1 LLVFLQPYPGDWK
14 LMATIA
20 VNRLALAPLGA
31 GDLIDRAVRLYRL
44 HFMTLIRITAPPVF
58 ISSVGS
64 VLITI
69 GWRAL
74 TQTPS
79 ESLMLFYFML
89 VAMGGML
96 AVGGNL
102 CGLIV
107 MGGATHNLVNH
118 LLWNEPV
125 TARATYRA
133 VRARFWGLLVA
144 TLIVGFCISLCAL
157 VALVAW
163 YLIFAVTLLF
173 VVGLSFLSG
182 WLSGAIGVIGFIL
195 ATIVG
200 LWVFFLLAGKFAYVS
215 QALLVEG
222 KSVSTAISRST
233 SLARGNVRRLM
244 AITFF
249 CSFATYSAL
258 MILIVPLGWYGY
270 LHGIDPSPMQ
280 QTEWPTWYA
289 IGYNVLSESS
299 LILLAPVWMLGLS
312 LLYVDERV
320 RQEGYDIELMA
331 ARQLGE
337 MPHFSAAQPS
347 PFAPAIVAAGQAA
360 PPVLL
365 PPQPTQGEGSWS
377 PPTTLGL
384 H

>member
-1 LLVFLQPYPGDWK
+1 
-14 LMATIA
+14 MATIA

-44 HFMTLIRITAPPVF
+44 HFMTLIRITAPPVC
-58 ISSVGS
+58 ISAVGS

-74 TQTPS
+74 SQTPS
-79 ESLMLFYFML
+79 DTLMALYIML
-89 VAMGGML
+89 LAIGGVL

-102 CGLIV
+102 FGVIV

-133 VRARFWGLLVA
+133 VRARFWGLLCA
-144 TLIVGFCISLCAL
+144 TLIVGFCVSLCAL

-163 YLIFAVTLLF
+163 YLVVAVTLLF

-195 ATIVG
+195 ATMAG
-200 LWVFFLLAGKFAYVS
+200 LWVFFILAGKFAYVP

-222 KSVSTAISRST
+222 KGISAAISRST

-258 MILIVPLGWYGY
+258 TILIVPLGWYGY
-270 LHGIDPSPMQ
+270 VNGINPLVMQ
-280 QTEWPTWYA
+280 QTEWPAWYA
-289 IGYNVLSESS
+289 IGYNVLSQSS

-337 MPHFSAAQPS
+337 MPRFSAGQPS

-365 PPQPTQGEGSWS
+365 PTPPTHGGRSWS

>member
-1 LLVFLQPYPGDWK
+1 
-14 LMATIA
+14 MATIA

-31 GDLIDRAVRLYRL
+31 GDLIDRAVRLYRR
-44 HFMTLIRITAPPVF
+44 HFMTLIRITAPPVV
-58 ISSVGS
+58 ISAVGS
-64 VLITI
+64 VLMTI

-74 TQTPS
+74 SETPS
-79 ESLMLFYFML
+79 GGVMALYFAL
-89 VAMGGML
+89 VATGFAL
-96 AVGGNL
+96 ALGGNL
-102 CGLIV
+102 FGVIV
-107 MGGATHNLVNH
+107 MGGATHNLVSH

-125 TARATYRA
+125 TARSTYRA

-144 TLIVGFCISLCAL
+144 TLLVGFCMSLCAC

-163 YLIFAVTLLF
+163 YLLFAVALLAVFAFAF
-173 VVGLSFLSG
+173 VSSWVS
-182 WLSGAIGVIGFIL
+182 GVIGIL
-195 ATIVG
+195 GLIVATMGG
-200 LWVFFLLAGKFAYVS
+200 LWVFFILAGKFVYVP

-222 KSVSTAISRST
+222 KSVSAAISRST
-233 SLARGNVRRLM
+233 ALARGNVRRLM

-270 LHGIDPSPMQ
+270 LHGIDPSPMEQ
-280 QTEWPTWYA
+280 ALWPAWYA
-289 IGYNVLSESS
+289 IGYNVLWQSS

-337 MPHFSAAQPS
+337 MPHFDAGQQS
-347 PFAPAIVAAGQAA
+347 PFAPAIVAPGQS
-360 PPVLL
+360 PPHILQ
-365 PPQPTQGEGSWS
+365 PPTTPQGEQSWS
-377 PPTTLGL
+377 PHSTLGL

>member
-1 LLVFLQPYPGDWK
+1 
-14 LMATIA
+14 MATIA

-58 ISSVGS
+58 ISAVGS
-64 VLITI
+64 VLVTI

-74 TQTPS
+74 SQTPS
-79 ESLMLFYFML
+79 ESLMLLYIVLL
-89 VAMGGML
+89 VMGGAL
-96 AVGGNL
+96 SVGGNL
-102 CGLIV
+102 FGVIV

-144 TLIVGFCISLCAL
+144 TLIVGFSVSLCAF

-163 YLIFAVTLLF
+163 YLIFAIIVLLA
-173 VVGLSFLSG
+173 VGLSFVSG
-182 WLSGAIGVIGFIL
+182 WLSGVIGVIGFIL
-195 ATIVG
+195 ATVAC
-200 LWVFFLLAGKFAYVS
+200 LWVFFILAGKFAYVP

-280 QTEWPTWYA
+280 QTEWPAWYA
-289 IGYNVLSESS
+289 IGYNVLWQSS

-337 MPHFSAAQPS
+337 MPSFSAGQPS

-365 PPQPTQGEGSWS
+365 PTPPTHGGRSWS

>member
-1 LLVFLQPYPGDWK
+1 
-14 LMATIA
+14 MATIA
-20 VNRLALAPLGA
+20 VNKLSLAPLGA

-44 HFMTLIRITAPPVF
+44 HFMTLIRITTPPVV
-58 ISSVGS
+58 ISAVGS
-64 VLITI
+64 VLMTI
-69 GWRAL
+69 GWRAFSE
-74 TQTPS
+74 TPS
-79 ESLMLFYFML
+79 DTLMTLYFALLATGGALF
-89 VAMGGML
+89 
-96 AVGGNL
+96 VGGNL
-102 CGLIV
+102 FGMIV
-107 MGGATHNLVNH
+107 MGGATHNLVMN

-125 TARATYRA
+125 TARATYKA
-133 VRARFWGLLVA
+133 VRARFWGLLFA
-144 TLIVGFCISLCAL
+144 TLIVGFC
-157 VALVAW
+157 VALSACVAFVAW
-163 YLIFAVTLLF
+163 YLVFALSLLGF
-173 VVGLSFLSG
+173 YAFSAISSWV
-182 WLSGAIGVIGFIL
+182 SGAIGVVGFIL
-195 ATIVG
+195 ATLAG
-200 LWVFFLLAGKFAYVS
+200 LYVFFILAGKFAYVP

-222 KSVSTAISRST
+222 KGISAAISRST

-280 QTEWPTWYA
+280 QAQWPAWYA
-289 IGYNVLSESS
+289 IGYNVLWQSS

-320 RQEGYDIELMA
+320 RQEGYDLELMA

-337 MPHFSAAQPS
+337 MPHFSANQPS
-347 PFAPAIVAAGQAA
+347 PFAPAIVAAGQSA

-365 PPQPTQGEGSWS
+365 PPTAQGGRSWS
-377 PPTTLGL
+377 PPNTLGL

>member
-1 LLVFLQPYPGDWK
+1 
-14 LMATIA
+14 MATIA

-44 HFMTLIRITAPPVF
+44 HFMTLIRITAPPVC
-58 ISSVGS
+58 ISAVGS
-64 VLITI
+64 VLVVI
-69 GWRAL
+69 GWRGL
-74 TQTPS
+74 SQTPS
-79 ESLMLFYFML
+79 ATLMALYIL
-89 VAMGGML
+89 LLALGGVL
-96 AVGGNL
+96 ALGGNL

-125 TARATYRA
+125 TARATYKA
-133 VRARFWGLLVA
+133 VLARFWGLLGA
-144 TLIVGFCISLCAL
+144 TLIVGFCISLCAFL
-157 VALVAW
+157 ALVVW
-163 YLIFAVTLLF
+163 YLLF
-173 VVGLSFLSG
+173 VVMLLFAFGLAFISG

-195 ATIVG
+195 ATATG
-200 LWVFFLLAGKFAYVS
+200 LWVFFILAGKFAYVS

-222 KSVSTAISRST
+222 KSISTAISRST

-270 LHGIDPSPMQ
+270 LHGIDPSPMH
-280 QTEWPTWYA
+280 QTEWPAWYA
-289 IGYNVLSESS
+289 IGYNVLWQSS
-299 LILLAPVWMLGLS
+299 LILLAPVWMLALS

-337 MPHFSAAQPS
+337 MPRFSAGQLS
-347 PFAPAIVAAGQAA
+347 PLAPAIVAAGQAA
-360 PPVLL
+360 PPVL
-365 PPQPTQGEGSWS
+365 PPSPPTHGGRAWS